1 MRLDSRAAI
10 ACREFLHKK
19 YAPNVFPGL
28 QPDPID
34 PVAKEFSDQGFMH
47 EERAIKALDAVISGI
62 IHIDQSLK
70 LDAIQRAT
78 AVALLNPDAFM
89 ISGAYIAEIAEQD
102 LAKALGREFIPT
114 QRASRPDLIIK
125 VGQHKDGRPAWAP
138 VDIKSHKAFK
148 DSKSNTVFVSPV
160 NSILPTTQ
168 SGEDARLDPLD
179 LHQLAHY
186 TRHFQ
191 AIDIGNDD
199 LWVGIIGRDLEQCA
213 WMRIGDAVTGAGTKQ
228 LSILDDHDTKFN
240 EALEVVRLS
249 EIENLDLSQK
259 AGVMSIN
266 SSGKMGCTLCKYKLT
281 CLGEMEKFDEGNGH
295 VTLLAGVTPT
305 VNQEKFPDIQSIREL
320 REQTPLNDQMIKA
333 QIRARVWQT
342 KIPELLDPS
351 KPFDLPEF
359 DIEIDIDLENS
370 MEALRE
376 LEIDEPLGI
385 DRLYLY
391 GYGIHDRK
399 VDKDWHSAVI
409 ETISD
414 YSNTEA
420 GEYTVML
427 AMWNRLQEEIAKAEQ
442 ANKSIGI
449 FHYSSH
455 EFTWWKNFAKRF
467 EGQPGVPTRLEL
479 ETFKTS
485 YLVDLYKYTQ
495 EISFPTMG
503 YSIKLLAPLAGF
515 DWTVDKAGGANSLL
529 QYKDATDPN
538 LTQTERDAA
547 IAWLDSYN
555 RDDVRATFA
564 VRDHLRSLFT

>member
-10 ACREFLHKK
+10 ACHEFLHKK
-19 YAPNVFPGL
+19 FAPNAFPGL
-28 QPDPID
+28 QPDAVD
-34 PVAKEFSDQGFMH
+34 PVAKEFSDQGFAH
-47 EERAIKALDAVISGI
+47 EERAMKALDAVISGI
-62 IHIDQSLK
+62 IHLDQSTN
-70 LDAIQRAT
+70 LDDIQRAT
-78 AVALLNPDAFM
+78 AVALLNPDAFI
-89 ISGAYIAEIAEQD
+89 ISGAYIAEIAEQSV
-102 LAKALGREFIPT
+102 AQALGREFIPT

-125 VGQHKDGRPAWAP
+125 VGQRDDGRPVWAP
-138 VDIKSHKAFK
+138 IDIKSHKAFK
-148 DSKSNTVFVSPV
+148 DSKSNTVFVSSI
-160 NSILPTTQ
+160 NSILPSTQ
-168 SGEDARLDPLD
+168 SGEDGRLIPDD

-191 AIDIGNDD
+191 ALDIGNDD
-199 LWVGIIGRDLEQCA
+199 MWVGIIGRDLENCA
-213 WMRIGDAVTGAGTKQ
+213 WMRICDAVLGSGKS
-228 LSILDDHDTKFN
+228 LVSILDDHDKKFN
-240 EALEVVRLS
+240 EALEVARLS
-249 EIENLDLSQK
+249 EIENKDLSQK
-259 AGVMSIN
+259 AGVISIN
-266 SSGKMGCTLCKYKLT
+266 SSGKMGCTICKYKLT
-281 CLGEMEKFDEGNGH
+281 CLDEMYRFDNGNGH

-320 REQTPLNDQMIKA
+320 REQTPRNDQMIKA

-391 GYGIHDRK
+391 GYGIHDRTK
-399 VDKDWHSAVI
+399 DKDWRTATI

-420 GEYTVML
+420 GEYGVML
-427 AMWNRLQEEIAKAEQ
+427 AMWEKLQDEITKAEQ

-449 FHYSSH
+449 FHYHTH
-455 EFTWWKNFAKRF
+455 EVTWWKNFANRF
-467 EGQPGVPTRLEL
+467 KGESGVPTLLEI
-479 ETFKTS
+479 ETFKS
-485 YLVDLYKYTQ
+485 NYLVDLLPYARR
-495 EISFPTMG
+495 IAFPTLDN
-503 YSIKLLAPLAGF
+503 SIKSIAPLAGF

-529 QYKDATDPN
+529 QYKVATDPK
-538 LTQTERDAA
+538 LTQTEREDA

-564 VRDHLRSLFT
+564 VRNYVRQLGL